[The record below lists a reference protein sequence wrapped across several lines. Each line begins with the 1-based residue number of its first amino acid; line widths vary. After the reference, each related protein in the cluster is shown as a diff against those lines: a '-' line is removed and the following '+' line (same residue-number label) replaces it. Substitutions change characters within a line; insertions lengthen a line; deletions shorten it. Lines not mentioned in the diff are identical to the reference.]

1 MHEVRQISHKSQFE
15 RWYLIVN
22 DKSSF
27 NKDFTQW
34 LGTYRI
40 DQKEQHSQKRGAVLK
55 GPRMRAGFPAK
66 SSEKALKHISIQ
78 YTQTTLLLTT
88 FDFLLPTFTQPDET
102 VPCHQP
108 PGGSRESLNLFSVYI
123 HLLKNLFSIQV
134 C

>member
-108 PGGSRESLNLFSVYI
+108 PGGSFLYTYI
-123 HLLKNLFSIQV
+123 